1 MRLPPRL
8 HPRHILSPA
17 EVVRILRPA
26 LPAPLARRLARPP
39 TFRLAAILLM
49 MAIARIRNEE
59 RPAVQAFASA
69 FGVHRPK
76 PLHRLAA
83 STKPRHQNRRTHPKG
98 RRSTPTRRT
107 SFLVNQGRKSYGRI
121 SAVPTAT
128 IAALSFRRWQ
138 SNSPRNTRTARIA
151 KLRNPS
157 ASFSWKGPPASG
169 DPTIGQRR
177 SGPICCIPVGS
188 PLAGGPGLKAGFRRV
203 SPSRKSGSDPDESSG
218 QLR

>member
-1 MRLPPRL
+1 MRLPPGL
-8 HPRHILSPA
+8 HPRHIFGPA
-17 EVVRILRPA
+17 KVVRILRPA
-26 LPAPLARRLARPP
+26 LPPPLTRRLARPP

-128 IAALSFRRWQ
+128 IAALSFRRWHHVLLFRQ
-138 SNSPRNTRTARIA
+138 PVDFKASDTPAVQLGALGQVPHTCRIRGKQYPPEATHACRARTRRTDAIA
-151 KLRNPS
+151 SEKENR
-157 ASFSWKGPPASG
+157 
-169 DPTIGQRR
+169 
-177 SGPICCIPVGS
+177 
-188 PLAGGPGLKAGFRRV
+188 
-203 SPSRKSGSDPDESSG
+203 
-218 QLR
+218 